1 MERSEITKTLAILT
15 GVTGLAVTTAG
26 CDTPLGDANSQN
38 QRSFVISRQPSNMP
52 PLTRVVNLPIIAEKP
67 IPDQKSYRIDA
78 VGASLEIKYRKSN
91 RSFGES
97 SKKNIKEMKACFDQ
111 RNVENEILSL
121 EREVYGLNFGV
132 SSLTK
137 SYGVDEFNR
146 NIVFQTPFGARN
158 FFTRDNGQNS
168 RNCYKLEFDSNGYTP
183 TFTDANGLI
192 WNLINSPEPKNK

>member
-26 CDTPLGDANSQN
+26 CDTPIGDTNSQN

-52 PLTRVVNLPIIAEKP
+52 PLTRIVNLEIFSEKP
-67 IPDQKSYRIDA
+67 TPDQKAYRIDA
-78 VGASLEIKYRKSN
+78 VGGSLEIKYRNPKQG
-91 RSFGES
+91 FG
-97 SKKNIKEMKACFDQ
+97 KNIKQMEACFDQ
-111 RNVENEILSL
+111 RKLDNELLLL
-121 EREVYGLNFGV
+121 EREVYGLKFGM

-137 SYGVDEFNR
+137 SYGDDEFNR
-146 NIVFQTPFGARN
+146 NIVLQTPFGTRN

-192 WNLINSPEPKNK
+192 WNLLNSPEPKNK